1 MRSGLS
7 WCLALW
13 FVLSVG
19 MSNSSLAEGL
29 DCSKH
34 DDAKASFMPR
44 AFTLA
49 SMTVRSKAPD
59 YSLSKRAVGHGRRD
73 RHVVA
78 KNLPAYP
85 ESAGDR
91 RDSDLVFGS
100 V

>member
-1 MRSGLS
+1 MRSGLG
-7 WCLALW
+7 WGLALW

-19 MSNSSLAEGL
+19 MWNSSLAEGL

-59 YSLSKRAVGHGRRD
+59 YSLLR
-73 RHVVA
+73 
-78 KNLPAYP
+78 
-85 ESAGDR
+85 
-91 RDSDLVFGS
+91 F
-100 V
+100 